1 MTSHNANLVVLS
13 DPECIAVFEAEG
25 GHGKL
30 VSAGFLSH
38 RSSNVSSSVLDILD
52 GSDRALQLNDDWRA
66 IDVGKCQCRVEIRL
80 CRRAIADPYGRDLGV
95 TLDGRRHR
103 KAHRLDLLRGQIPGN
118 REKSPVA
125 IRLHHRQLPP
135 LERIVL
141 V

>member
-52 GSDRALQLNDDWRA
+52 GGERALQL
-66 IDVGKCQCRVEIRL
+66 GKKIRKVTPVYSQL
-80 CRRAIADPYGRDLGV
+80 SRGCVDPCGAV
-95 TLDGRRHR
+95 
-103 KAHRLDLLRGQIPGN
+103 
-118 REKSPVA
+118 
-125 IRLHHRQLPP
+125 
-135 LERIVL
+135 
-141 V
+141 